1 MPSFHTQERCRSE
14 EINDALKITHLVSEI
29 PTMSCDRA
37 PGPGRS
43 SPSGH
48 PAGLGAGSFPLH
60 SISSGLLLITMSLK
74 ESLPDNKFVFHSVHP
89 FHVTSPVPKSHL

>member
-29 PTMSCDRA
+29 PTTSCDRA

-43 SPSGH
+43 ILAVSQQGWVQEV
-48 PAGLGAGSFPLH
+48 
-60 SISSGLLLITMSLK
+60 SL
-74 ESLPDNKFVFHSVHP
+74 STVSVQD
-89 FHVTSPVPKSHL
+89 FF